1 MLPSEQE
8 SGPAFRGRGRSAVA
22 VGLLSSHMT
31 SPEIRRQ
38 FLDFFRSK
46 QHLIVPSAPLVAK
59 NDPTLMFNNSGMAQ
73 FKDFFLGNGTPPAKR
88 VADTQKCLRVSGKHN
103 DLEDVGFDTY
113 HHTMFEMLG
122 NWSFGDYFKKEALEW
137 SWELLTEVFKLPK
150 NRIYVSVFKGDET
163 DGVPFDQES
172 WDLWKGIIGDDS
184 RIILGN
190 KKDNFWEM
198 GATGPC
204 GPCSEIHI
212 DLRSAD
218 EVAKQSG
225 RELVNADH
233 PQVVE
238 IWNNVFMQ
246 FNRKADG
253 SLEEL
258 PARHVDT
265 GMGFERLCM
274 AIQSKQ
280 SNYDTD
286 VFSGTISLIEQ
297 LSAKTY
303 TGKMEKSDVA
313 MRVIADHIRAVSFAI
328 GDGLMPSKD
337 KAGYVIRRILRRAI
351 RYGYS
356 FLGFTEPFMT
366 KLVPLLADQF
376 ADVFPELDAQRDFVA
391 TVIREEE
398 RAFFV
403 TLAEGIKLINRKVQP
418 MIIDFSD
425 GMTRVLDRM
434 SYLDVEPNQ
443 VQQLLSQCVTISLE
457 ANNNIDAPTRI
468 TYLKNE
474 IEQILDEVKAESVY
488 YQEAR
493 KEYEKAVN
501 NLTIP
506 GETVFVLSDTF
517 GFPADLTALI
527 AREKGLQIDEE
538 GYGTALAFQQARS
551 RKDASTATSDWLIPD
566 SVDDSELTALP
577 EFVGYDSLEI
587 SDAKILKYRR
597 VSDKKG
603 DKFQIV
609 LNKTPFYAESG
620 GQVGDTG
627 DLILRDFSSESP
639 IRIVATHKENNLTIH
654 IVDADSINIE
664 DKILRANHVGFVAK
678 IDAHRRE
685 LISDNHSATHLMHSA
700 LREVLGPR
708 VSQKGSY
715 VGPDA
720 LRFDFDH
727 SRKMTD
733 DEIQRVETIVNERI
747 RQNIPLDEKRNVP
760 IEQARAMGATALF
773 GEKYGDFVRVI
784 TFDPT
789 YSVELCGGTHVAA
802 TGQIGLFKLTS
813 EGSVS
818 TGIRR
823 IEAKTSEGAL
833 ALLNQQEATLTA
845 LKELLKAPK
854 DVVKAVQTILDE
866 RNALQKQVD
875 TLENEKVQELKNE
888 LIGKISTSNGHSIL
902 VEKVTVPNA
911 DALKQLAYDL
921 KAKVDNLALVLGADI
936 NGKPQL
942 AVMLPDSLIS
952 TGLNAGQV
960 VKDLAKHIKGGGGGQ
975 PFFATAGGID
985 VSGLD
990 AALAQGRALLQ

>member
-1 MLPSEQE
+1 
-8 SGPAFRGRGRSAVA
+8 
-22 VGLLSSHMT
+22 MT
-31 SPEIRRQ
+31 SSEIRRQ

-137 SWELLTEVFKLPK
+137 SWELLTGVFGLPK
-150 NRIYVSVFKGDET
+150 DRIYVSVFKGDEA

-172 WDLWKGIIGDDS
+172 WDLWKAIIGDDS

-198 GATGPC
+198 GETGPC

-212 DLRSAD
+212 DLRSD
-218 EVAKQSG
+218 EEVAKQSG
-225 RELVNADH
+225 KELVNADH

-253 SLEEL
+253 SLDEL

-274 AIQSKQ
+274 AIQGKQ

-286 VFSGTISLIEQ
+286 VFSGTIKLIEA
-297 LSAKTY
+297 LSGRTY

-328 GDGLMPSKD
+328 GDGLVPSNA

-356 FLGFTEPFMT
+356 YLGFTEPFMT

-398 RAFFV
+398 IAFLR
-403 TLAEGIKLINRKVQP
+403 TLGTGLTRLDQ
-418 MIIDFSD
+418 II
-425 GMTRVLDRM
+425 G
-434 SYLDVEPNQ
+434 
-443 VQQLLSQCVTISLE
+443 QLGHT
-457 ANNNIDAPTRI
+457 TM
-468 TYLKNE
+468 
-474 IEQILDEVKAESVY
+474 
-488 YQEAR
+488 
-493 KEYEKAVN
+493 
-501 NLTIP
+501 IP
-506 GETVFVLSDTF
+506 GETVFELNDTF

-527 AREKGLQIDEE
+527 AREKGLQIDED
-538 GYGTALAFQQARS
+538 GFKAALNEQKIRS
-551 RKDASTATSDWLIPD
+551 RKDASSSTGDWI
-566 SVDDSELTALP
+566 ELTNADKI
-577 EFVGYDSLEI
+577 EFVGYDQSFSSAQI
-587 SDAKILKYRR
+587 VKYRR
-597 VSDKKG
+597 VQNKQG
-603 DKFQIV
+603 TQVQIV
-609 LNKTPFYAESG
+609 LDTTPFYAESG
-620 GQVGDTG
+620 GQIGDTG
-627 DLILRDFSSESP
+627 HLLVYTDESDE
-639 IRIVATHKENNLTIH
+639 ATTLPVLDTRKENDLVIH
-654 IVDADSINIE
+654 LVADRSDLDDLLQSAHLVDA
-664 DKILRANHVGFVAK
+664 H
-678 IDAHRRE
+678 IDMHRRE

-700 LREVLGPR
+700 LREVLGSH
-708 VSQKGSY
+708 VAQKGSY

-720 LRFDFDH
+720 LRFDFSH
-727 SRKMTD
+727 FGKMTD
-733 DEIQRVETIVNERI
+733 EEIQRVETIVNERI
-747 RQNIPLDEKRNVP
+747 RQNIPLNEQRNVP
-760 IEQARAMGATALF
+760 IEQARGMGATALF

-789 YSVELCGGTHVAA
+789 YSVELCGGTHVPA

-823 IEAKTSEGAL
+823 IEAKTAEGAL
-833 ALLNQQEATLTA
+833 ALLNEQEATLTQ
-845 LKELLKAPK
+845 LRELLKAPK

-866 RNALQKQVD
+866 RNALQKKVEV
-875 TLENEKVQELKNE
+875 LENEKVQQLKNE
-888 LIGKISTSNGHSIL
+888 LLGKISTSNGHSVLI
-902 VEKVTVPNA
+902 EKVAVPNA

-960 VKDLAKHIKGGGGGQ
+960 VKDLAKNIKGGGGGQ
-975 PFFATAGGID
+975 PFFATAGGTD
-985 VSGLD
+985 LAGLD
-990 AALAQGRALLQ
+990 AALAQGRALLG